1 MGVAGLSEVTR
12 WRIRN
17 GYPSR
22 VVSSLP
28 DPRDILPHREPFLFV
43 DEIIELVPGESARTR
58 WTLDPATP
66 FLEGH
71 FPGEPIMPG
80 VIIVE
85 ALAQTGALAAL
96 SLPVSRDKLALFA
109 GIDKVKF
116 RRPVRPGDVLDM
128 STRVTRQRGPI
139 GEAEAEARVG
149 DEVACTA
156 ILKFA
161 IVDREGAG

>member
-1 MGVAGLSEVTR
+1 
-12 WRIRN
+12 
-17 GYPSR
+17 
-22 VVSSLP
+22 VSSLP
-28 DPRDILPHREPFLFV
+28 EPSEILPHRAPFLFV
-43 DEIIELVPGESARTR
+43 DEILELVPGESARTR
-58 WTLDPATP
+58 WTLAPDTP
-66 FLEGH
+66 FLAGH

-96 SLPVSRDKLALFA
+96 SLPANRDKLALFA

-116 RRPVRPGDVLDM
+116 RRPVRPGETLEM

-139 GEAEAEARVG
+139 GQAEAEARVNG
-149 DEVACTA
+149 ELACQA

-161 IVDREGAG
+161 IVDRDGAV

>member
-1 MGVAGLSEVTR
+1 M
-12 WRIRN
+12 
-17 GYPSR
+17 
-22 VVSSLP
+22 
-28 DPRDILPHREPFLFV
+28 
-43 DEIIELVPGESARTR
+43 DEILELVPGESARTR

-66 FLEGH
+66 FLQGH

-96 SLPVSRDKLALFA
+96 SLPASKGKLALFA
-109 GIDKVKF
+109 GIDKVRF

-139 GEAEAEARVG
+139 GEAHAEARVG
-149 DEVACTA
+149 DQVVCTA

-161 IVDREGAG
+161 IVDRDMAA

>member
-1 MGVAGLSEVTR
+1 
-12 WRIRN
+12 
-17 GYPSR
+17 
-22 VVSSLP
+22 VSSLP
-28 DPRDILPHREPFLFV
+28 EPSEILPHRAPFLFV
-43 DEIIELVPGESARTR
+43 DEIVELVPGELARTR
-58 WTLDPATP
+58 WTLAPDTP
-66 FLEGH
+66 FLAGH

-96 SLPVSRDKLALFA
+96 SLPENRDKLALFA

-116 RRPVRPGDVLDM
+116 RRPVRPGETLEM

-139 GEAEAEARVG
+139 GQAEAEARVNG
-149 DEVACTA
+149 ELACQA

-161 IVDREGAG
+161 IVDRDGAA

>member
-1 MGVAGLSEVTR
+1 MSA
-12 WRIRN
+12 
-17 GYPSR
+17 
-22 VVSSLP
+22 LP
-28 DPRDILPHREPFLFV
+28 DPKDILPHREPFLFV
-43 DEIIELVPGESARTR
+43 DEILELVPGESARTR
-58 WTLDPATP
+58 WTLDPAAP
-66 FLEGH
+66 FLQGH

-96 SLPVSRDKLALFA
+96 SLPASKGKLALFA
-109 GIDKVKF
+109 GIDKVRF

-139 GEAEAEARVG
+139 GEAEATARVG
-149 DEVACTA
+149 DQVVCTA

-161 IVDREGAG
+161 IVDRDVAA

>member
-1 MGVAGLSEVTR
+1 MCIAGVSEVTQG
-12 WRIRN
+12 RIRN

-22 VVSSLP
+22 VVNSLP
-28 DPRDILPHREPFLFV
+28 DPKEILPHREPFLFV
-43 DEIIELVPGESARTR
+43 DEIVELVPGESARTR

-66 FLEGH
+66 FLAGH

-96 SLPVSRDKLALFA
+96 SLPESRDKLALFA

-116 RRPVRPGDVLDM
+116 RRPVRPGDVLEM

-139 GEAEAEARVG
+139 GEAEATAMVG

-161 IVDREGAG
+161 IVDRDGVS

>member
-1 MGVAGLSEVTR
+1 M
-12 WRIRN
+12 
-17 GYPSR
+17 
-22 VVSSLP
+22 SSLP
-28 DPRDILPHREPFLFV
+28 DPRDILPHRDPFLFI
-43 DEIIELVPGESARTR
+43 DEVVELVPGESARTR
-58 WTLDPATP
+58 WTLRPETP

-71 FPGEPIMPG
+71 FPGQPIMPG

-96 SLPVSRDKLALFA
+96 SMPDAADKLALFA

-116 RRPVRPGDVLDM
+116 RRPVLPGDVLDM

-149 DEVACTA
+149 DDVACTA

-161 IVDREGAG
+161 IVDRDGAA